1 MEFLLSAEQIEIQ
14 DTVTRFLEKT
24 CPSTE
29 LHKAFNNSTEFPTS
43 VWQGLIDMG
52 ILAITVPEKFGGL
65 EMDLLDLAIV
75 AEKLGYA
82 GAPGPLLGHTLCTQA
97 LVLAGSEEQKSKWLP
112 RLANGECLGSFANAE
127 HGSQWLD
134 TTLTLSNG
142 KLNGEKRHVL
152 YGEHADIIVVALANN
167 EFAIIEKGAN
177 GLIVIPENVTD
188 RSRTLDTLTFTGCE
202 AETLK
207 KQSRTISET
216 LLNICCVLLAADS
229 FGGAYRCIDM
239 ATDYAKTR
247 NQFGNVIGK
256 FQAIKH
262 QLANM
267 AVDVEPMRGLYWHAA
282 YSIDHDVGIA
292 SRQASLAKSHLSDRF
307 LHVARENVLVHG
319 GIGYTWECD
328 AQIFLKR
335 ALFNFAYMGS
345 ASLHKKRA
353 ARLATW

>member
-65 EMDLLDLAIV
+65 EMELLDLAIV

-82 GAPGPLLGHTLCTQA
+82 AAPGPFLGHTLCSQA
-97 LVLAGSEEQKSKWLP
+97 LLLAGSEEQKNKWLP
-112 RLANGECLGSFANAE
+112 RLANGGCLGSFASAE
-127 HGSQWLD
+127 PGGQWLD
-134 TTLTLSNG
+134 ATLTLSNG

-167 EFAIIEKGAN
+167 EFAIIEKGGN
-177 GLIVIPENVTD
+177 GLIVIPEYVTD
-188 RSRTLDTLTFTGCE
+188 RSRTLDTLTFTDCE
-202 AETLK
+202 VEALERK
-207 KQSRTISET
+207 GSAISNT
-216 LLNICCVLLAADS
+216 LLNTCCVLLAADS
-229 FGGAYRCIDM
+229 FGGASRCIDM
-239 ATDYAKTR
+239 ASDYAKTR
-247 NQFGNVIGK
+247 KQFGNVIGK
-256 FQAIKH
+256 FQAMKH

-267 AVDVEPMRGLYWHAA
+267 AVEVEPMRGLYWHAA
-282 YSIDHDVGIA
+282 YCFDHDTDIV

-307 LHVARENVLVHG
+307 LHVARENVLAHG

-353 ARLATW
+353 AELASW